1 MFVLLAAVVV
11 VVVVV
16 AFAVFSV
23 VDVAAVIIRLVTF
36 QFWTRSQKF
45 VVIVGDCNVNWD
57 DAYLLYFGVQHI
69 SQEV

>member
-1 MFVLLAAVVV
+1 MFVLLAVVV
-11 VVVVV
+11 A

-23 VDVAAVIIRLVTF
+23 VDVAALIIRLVTF

-57 DAYLLYFGVQHI
+57 YA
-69 SQEV
+69 